1 MAREVDQRVVEM
13 QFNNGSFERNC
24 KETLSTLDRLKDA
37 LKFDGAGSSIDS
49 IEAKFSTLQIVVAN
63 VLSDIASKAVDIGAK
78 IAKALSVDQLVAGWS
93 KYDAA
98 IASEQKIMSSVS
110 EKINSET
117 GELFTLDDVTKR
129 IEKLQWYTD
138 ETSYNIDQM
147 MNAIGDFTASG
158 VDLDVAVDAI
168 FGISNAC
175 ADAGITAEQAASA
188 YIGFAKAIGSGKMSL
203 GIWSQQLKTS
213 GITNSERFRQSL
225 FEAIKANS
233 KLIKINKETGKSYIQ
248 VKKGKEV
255 VEEEI
260 SAANFEQ
267 YFKEGIAT
275 TDSILQALKSY
286 SDTVNSLY
294 GLTNDGQLD
303 TSSEVI
309 QKLTKEIEK
318 QGKTLDDYGLAEEY
332 DTASEAIRSLTKAY
346 EELGLEVPK
355 SLKAFARAQEAIS
368 FSQAIESIKV
378 AMSSGMSK
386 SFELL
391 FGNYETAK
399 NLWTELAN
407 DLYDVFITAGNTRNE
422 VLELWK
428 ERGGQDRFIK
438 GLKIIFQDFVL
449 IKDAVDDGIKKVFPG
464 LYDVEELTRRLIE
477 FTRKFIVRVHE
488 INDSLNDTDNADS
501 LYNKIV
507 RYSKN
512 VSKIISDIINFTKK
526 AWGVISPIL
535 KNVINISGEIV
546 KTLIGAISKIKNRLA
561 ADLPKAKDS
570 VLNFIKSFNES
581 ESGIKFKE
589 LIEKVKNF
597 INSIYESFKSLK
609 WVDDIYDNFVKGIT
623 IGWSIFTKI
632 VTSSVKI
639 GSVII
644 SIIKKIITA
653 ISNLYKSISES
664 ELGEKFKTVSGTIQ
678 NGVSSISESFK
689 NLDLAGTL
697 WNNFVS
703 IIKTGWSVLS
713 KVFGFVL
720 DAINSIFSGLKDS
733 IKDGSFTENLKT
745 FIGMLLAFDI
755 GKLLLNINNGI
766 TSFTKGL
773 QEAMWYLEVDSLLTL
788 AEALAILVASVV
800 LLSAIDTEKLAS
812 ATVALG
818 ALFTELAIAF
828 NTMYGLDS
836 TSLKKSVTNIADSFS
851 FSLQMK
857 GLMQMAEAIAIISAS
872 AYVLSLIDSKKLDY
886 SMASISAFIWQL
898 VAVAKVLGNGKT
910 ELKKGTTG
918 LIEFSS
924 AILILSLSV
933 KLLSGMDF
941 TELARAGAGLL
952 GLSIILVASAKIL
965 GSGSTSLKKATSGL
979 ISFSIAIGI
988 LSLVSKLLAT
998 MEWEELGKAGAG
1010 LLGLAIILVA
1020 SAKILGSGSSSFAIA
1035 AIGLPAFAIAIGI
1048 MAVIAK
1054 VLGKMSWGQLAKA
1067 GAGLLGIAT
1076 ILVASALILGQNS
1089 AMAILAGVAMIAM
1102 AAAFAILVPQ
1112 LLILG
1117 AMSWESI
1124 AKGFVVLAGALVL
1137 FGLAGAILGPMAG
1150 GLLAVS
1156 AAILLFGVGLM
1167 TISVS
1172 ILVAS
1177 VALQA
1182 LALAFDVLSVSFAS
1196 GGEIIITGINA
1207 ILLAIIALIP
1217 DIILALGQGVL
1228 DLLTFFGENGP
1239 TIIEAVVNILSA
1251 LLDAVIELIPK
1262 IVDLVITIITEVCR
1276 SLDECIPV
1284 MVKTAIGML
1293 LAMLHG
1299 IADNIEEVV
1308 KTALD
1313 VVTGFLNGIAAG
1325 IGDVIQAGVNLCLS
1339 FIEGIANAF
1348 DDDENHRRLKDALLK
1363 LLRGLVKTVL
1373 GGWELL
1379 KDVGKE
1385 ALALGK
1391 NMIDGIK
1398 KGIEETAKNVINAV
1412 KDVAEKAWDGIK
1424 NFLGISSPSKLFAEV
1439 GKYTVLGMSKGI
1451 DDNAHYA
1458 EESAEEMAKGSFDT
1472 VASVMSKISDA
1483 VDSNMD
1489 ITPTITPLV
1498 DISDI
1503 EKKAS
1508 GINNLLGGSYGI
1520 DGSLNLASK
1529 TAGGFNIMSANK
1541 NDSGLTDDMYVA
1553 NASQSINNT
1562 FNITGDNP
1570 KEIAQEVSRILA
1582 KQVERK
1588 QASWA

>member
-1 MAREVDQRVVEM
+1 M
-13 QFNNGSFERNC
+13 
-24 KETLSTLDRLKDA
+24 
-37 LKFDGAGSSIDS
+37 
-49 IEAKFSTLQIVVAN
+49 
-63 VLSDIASKAVDIGAK
+63 
-78 IAKALSVDQLVAGWS
+78 
-93 KYDAA
+93 
-98 IASEQKIMSSVS
+98 
-110 EKINSET
+110 
-117 GELFTLDDVTKR
+117 
-129 IEKLQWYTD
+129 
-138 ETSYNIDQM
+138 
-147 MNAIGDFTASG
+147 
-158 VDLDVAVDAI
+158 
-168 FGISNAC
+168 
-175 ADAGITAEQAASA
+175 
-188 YIGFAKAIGSGKMSL
+188 
-203 GIWSQQLKTS
+203 
-213 GITNSERFRQSL
+213 
-225 FEAIKANS
+225 
-233 KLIKINKETGKSYIQ
+233 
-248 VKKGKEV
+248 
-255 VEEEI
+255 
-260 SAANFEQ
+260 
-267 YFKEGIAT
+267 
-275 TDSILQALKSY
+275 
-286 SDTVNSLY
+286 
-294 GLTNDGQLD
+294 
-303 TSSEVI
+303 
-309 QKLTKEIEK
+309 
-318 QGKTLDDYGLAEEY
+318 
-332 DTASEAIRSLTKAY
+332 
-346 EELGLEVPK
+346 
-355 SLKAFARAQEAIS
+355 
-368 FSQAIESIKV
+368 
-378 AMSSGMSK
+378 
-386 SFELL
+386 
-391 FGNYETAK
+391 
-399 NLWTELAN
+399 
-407 DLYDVFITAGNTRNE
+407 
-422 VLELWK
+422 
-428 ERGGQDRFIK
+428 
-438 GLKIIFQDFVL
+438 
-449 IKDAVDDGIKKVFPG
+449 
-464 LYDVEELTRRLIE
+464 
-477 FTRKFIVRVHE
+477 
-488 INDSLNDTDNADS
+488 
-501 LYNKIV
+501 
-507 RYSKN
+507 
-512 VSKIISDIINFTKK
+512 
-526 AWGVISPIL
+526 
-535 KNVINISGEIV
+535 

-952 GLSIILVASAKIL
+952 GLS
-965 GSGSTSLKKATSGL
+965 
-979 ISFSIAIGI
+979 
-988 LSLVSKLLAT
+988 
-998 MEWEELGKAGAG
+998 
-1010 LLGLAIILVA
+1010 IILVA